1 LIPHPPR
8 QDLSSHS
15 PPRGGGRRGPQT
27 PSGVRRGGIRRAPAR
42 HSSRERDAVLM
53 AVLAATDVYVWKL
66 LRRDLGLDPKQAQAA
81 IERLVTGALIDN

>member
-1 LIPHPPR
+1 
-8 QDLSSHS
+8 
-15 PPRGGGRRGPQT
+15 
-27 PSGVRRGGIRRAPAR
+27 
-42 HSSRERDAVLM
+42 M